1 MLRVA
6 FFFFLSATSPLP
18 SRRLCRRRGW
28 ASGGPDRRPSHSA
41 CGATSWIVPISA
53 WASGR
58 RSFVISTGLVGRIGP
73 PLSLPKAGE
82 PVPGGHQR
90 DRMPRMPYPRRPV
103 LEVLPQ
109 FVSTNVVRQ
118 TPSQRAALVAFVAAE
133 YQAGR
138 SLRQLA
144 ELTGRTQT
152 AIRRAL
158 DEAGVP
164 RRGRGAPV
172 ISSRRGG
179 QP

>member
-6 FFFFLSATSPLP
+6 FFFFSVRDLTPAESAALSPTRLGQRGTRPPTIPL
-18 SRRLCRRRGW
+18 S
-28 ASGGPDRRPSHSA
+28 
-41 CGATSWIVPISA
+41 V
-53 WASGR
+53 
-58 RSFVISTGLVGRIGP
+58 RSNVVGRAN
-73 PLSLPKAGE
+73 L
-82 PVPGGHQR
+82 
-90 DRMPRMPYPRRPV
+90 RMG
-103 LEVLPQ
+103 
-109 FVSTNVVRQ
+109 FWTNVVRQ